1 MQCKEGWQHRYEGRK
16 SATFEWN
23 WFGCQAI
30 SYDLWGDT
38 TRNFSPTS
46 GTIAAS
52 FHHHSYACPFSCC
65 LGTGGSFPILSSSF
79 RFFDLDKQKTCLTNA
94 HWEHIFIFTSH
105 ILHVCDDKTCYW
117 FSQSLPEIIWVPF
130 SFLSF
135 SGCLV
140 YRYWNSDN
148 KVGPL
153 LLQRSG
159 LDWTLPSFLDSVLT
173 FGIILHGLYSSN
185 ADANISLIPLSQLFR
200 PELAQAGLSFIYAVA
215 GLYCYFSGLALAPYR
230 AFYALAI
237 IGGITT
243 SFRLRD
249 KQARAKGEVG
259 VNRHHFHRHWN
270 GEVCGGGALNPC
282 WEVVYILFLVCYL
295 GFRIDTACPYD
306 MHMCKLK
313 QKKKSS
319 HWATHSKVG
328 MNLGG
333 YFSPSINL
341 VNTSRVSSNVR
352 VNDFLMYYVSLNPV
366 FHSVYFI

>member
-1 MQCKEGWQHRYEGRK
+1 M
-16 SATFEWN
+16 TFGETQLEI
-23 WFGCQAI
+23 FHQRQGLLLLHFI
-30 SYDLWGDT
+30 T
-38 TRNFSPTS
+38 TVMLAPSLVAWVQVGPFTFSQV
-46 GTIAAS
+46 
-52 FHHHSYACPFSCC
+52 
-65 LGTGGSFPILSSSF
+65 LSSFLIWISRKLVLPMHAENTFSF
-79 RFFDLDKQKTCLTNA
+79 
-94 HWEHIFIFTSH
+94 FTSH

-153 LLQRSG
+153 FLQRSG
-159 LDWTLPSFLDSVLT
+159 LDRTLPSFLDSVLT

-185 ADANISLIPLSQLFR
+185 ADANISLIPLSQLFG
-200 PELAQAGLSFIYAVA
+200 PQLAQAGLSFIYAVA

-259 VNRHHFHRHWN
+259 VSRHHFHRH
-270 GEVCGGGALNPC
+270 
-282 WEVVYILFLVCYL
+282 
-295 GFRIDTACPYD
+295 
-306 MHMCKLK
+306 
-313 QKKKSS
+313 
-319 HWATHSKVG
+319 
-328 MNLGG
+328 
-333 YFSPSINL
+333 
-341 VNTSRVSSNVR
+341 
-352 VNDFLMYYVSLNPV
+352 
-366 FHSVYFI
+366 